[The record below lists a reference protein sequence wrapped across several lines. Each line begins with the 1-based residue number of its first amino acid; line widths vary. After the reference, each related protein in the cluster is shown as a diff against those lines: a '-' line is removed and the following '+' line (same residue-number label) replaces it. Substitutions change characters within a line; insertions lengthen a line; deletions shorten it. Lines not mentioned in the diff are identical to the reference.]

1 MKDYSFGNYIC
12 ALRTGRGL
20 SQFQLGTLVGVTDK
34 AVSKWENGGSRPR
47 LSTCYRLA
55 EVLGVSL
62 SELLSCKE
70 YVTSKARK
78 ELNMKKKNL
87 WKEAYARLSMYGEDI
102 PALCWSRL
110 AAEEQAL
117 SKNDIILVFGALAEI
132 RKAAEAEKTSYLIRG
147 DINSSY
153 AAWLLGATEVNP
165 LPPHYVCP
173 VCGKTEFVP
182 DIADGFDLP
191 PKKCSCGADFDRDG
205 HDIPYERFAKVQRKG
220 IWVEMNVP
228 KGFIPK
234 AVEVLE
240 RFYGVKPEPQPLSY
254 KAREGCT
261 VKTYAVHPDP
271 DLKPALTAN
280 GLWDIDS
287 AEYRQWRENEILFTF
302 TSGPS
307 LDRGQTLRESSDR
320 ELPKPRDYLAAE
332 KFERVYRVLKA
343 VCPPVILMG
352 DNQPDDTEQFC
363 LHREEIFHRAL
374 EVLEE
379 KEPHDFDFLIRLEGI
394 RRGTGLWD
402 ENGEQLMERDDVS
415 FRSIPAT
422 REDVWKDVSKAL
434 ADSGIRD
441 NGLALQVMDKAT
453 MGSYSQHGMPQE
465 VEKLL
470 LSIGLPQW
478 YPDYLKKVAYMWPK
492 GHIIAVMIDELKIK
506 YFLD

>member
-78 ELNMKKKNL
+78 ELNMRKKNL

-117 SKNDIILVFGALAEI
+117 SKNDIVLVFGALAEI

-191 PKKCSCGADFDRDG
+191 PKKCSCGADLDRDG
-205 HDIPYERFAKVQRKG
+205 HDISYERFAKVQRKG
-220 IWVEMNVP
+220 IRVEMNVP

-234 AVEVLE
+234 AVETLE
-240 RFYGVKPEPQPLSY
+240 RFYGVKPEPQPLI
-254 KAREGCT
+254 GCN
-261 VKTYAVHPDP
+261 A
-271 DLKPALTAN
+271 
-280 GLWDIDS
+280 
-287 AEYRQWRENEILFTF
+287 
-302 TSGPS
+302 
-307 LDRGQTLRESSDR
+307 
-320 ELPKPRDYLAAE
+320 
-332 KFERVYRVLKA
+332 
-343 VCPPVILMG
+343 
-352 DNQPDDTEQFC
+352 
-363 LHREEIFHRAL
+363 
-374 EVLEE
+374 
-379 KEPHDFDFLIRLEGI
+379 
-394 RRGTGLWD
+394 
-402 ENGEQLMERDDVS
+402 
-415 FRSIPAT
+415 
-422 REDVWKDVSKAL
+422 
-434 ADSGIRD
+434 
-441 NGLALQVMDKAT
+441 
-453 MGSYSQHGMPQE
+453 
-465 VEKLL
+465 
-470 LSIGLPQW
+470 
-478 YPDYLKKVAYMWPK
+478 
-492 GHIIAVMIDELKIK
+492 
-506 YFLD
+506 